1 MMDNAIYCWRVQND
15 SAVAISSIYRHPLEN
30 CWWTPTSSSTW
41 TALWGSLPMVLIC
54 WPSWQT
60 TQTTIMLDL
69 SKCTRAAQI
78 NGGKW
83 GNMSIIR
90 ETPAGK
96 ASGIPYYSAAN
107 WESTLGDENANNE
120 SHVWRHQ
127 KHQEL
132 LLAFNIL
139 IFSLWGLSPAALDTA
154 GWLDRVVLTTASLKF
169 SDNKRH
175 KHCIHFTYLN
185 PVVWTFWQS
194 VVAMNTF

>member
-107 WESTLGDENANNE
+107 WESTSGDENANNE

-139 IFSLWGLSPAALDTA
+139 IFSLWGLSPTISC
-154 GWLDRVVLTTASLKF
+154 GYE
-169 SDNKRH
+169 
-175 KHCIHFTYLN
+175 HFLI
-185 PVVWTFWQS
+185 
-194 VVAMNTF
+194 ARGH